1 MCVAAHAAAGLK
13 KKELW
18 WKLVHMSSVDPLAFI
33 AATDS
38 RPKPTKFFQRGPKS
52 YLGVYLHACVCR
64 VSCVVCRVLCV
75 VCCVCVYVWVGGRPC
90 LPRDM

>member
-52 YLGVYLHACVCR
+52 HLVVFCLIWFVCY
-64 VSCVVCRVLCV
+64 SVLFV
-75 VCCVCVYVWVGGRPC
+75 
-90 LPRDM
+90 